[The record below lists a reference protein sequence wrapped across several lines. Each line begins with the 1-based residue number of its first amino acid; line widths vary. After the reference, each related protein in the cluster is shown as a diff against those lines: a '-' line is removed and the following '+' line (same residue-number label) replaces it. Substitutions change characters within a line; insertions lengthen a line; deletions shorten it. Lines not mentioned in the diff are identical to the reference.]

1 MDLSFEQFPALSA
14 IGICRHVFIQRIPGI
29 DVSHDKAEVLER
41 LDAAHREIR
50 NDTGFDDWPLF
61 TAEQIHGNKIAIV
74 DRAVASTVLSGVDGG
89 EFPGCDGIITNQRS
103 VALGIYV
110 ADCCAVYVVD
120 PKTPAIGLVH
130 SGRKGT
136 ELGIVTNAIRQM
148 IERFGSNP
156 ANMIVQ
162 LSPCIRPP
170 NYEVDFAAEIR
181 RQCRALG
188 IQHIHDSGTCT
199 ACDLGRY
206 YSYRAEK
213 GKTGRMLAVL
223 GLHSTVE
230 N

>member
-1 MDLSFEQFPALSA
+1 MQLPFEQFPALSR
-14 IGICRHVFIQRIPGI
+14 IKICRHVFAQRIPGI
-29 DVSHDKAEVLER
+29 DVSHDKAEILER

-50 NDTGFDDWPLF
+50 NATGFGEWPLF

-74 DRAVASTVLSGVDGG
+74 DRGVGSAVLSGVDGR
-89 EFPGCDGIITNQRS
+89 EFPGCDGIITSQHG

-110 ADCCAVYVVD
+110 ADCCAVYIVD
-120 PKTPAIGLVH
+120 PKTPAGGLVH

-136 ELGIVTNAIRQM
+136 ELGVVAKAIRKM
-148 IERFGSNP
+148 IERFGSDP

-170 NYEVDFAAEIR
+170 HYEVEFAAEII

-188 IQHIHDSGTCT
+188 VKELHDSHICT

-213 GKTGRMLAVL
+213 GKTGRMLAVI
-223 GLHSTVE
+223 GLDPTIT